1 MIGRL
6 YIENF
11 LFIRDVELEF
21 SSGLNVITGETGTG
35 KSMTLS
41 ALEFVLGKQGN
52 YPEGTAV
59 EVEVISGDEEF
70 IVRREIRKGRSR
82 FFLNG
87 RGTTRDVVKEL
98 LSGRISLQGQNE
110 FVNLLREDFQR
121 KLLDS
126 FGKLEDLLEAVS
138 RTYKVLKE
146 KERQLKELEE
156 RRRELEEKRDYY
168 LFRIREVEEVG
179 LSAED
184 YGELLEKSR
193 MLRHLERLKRNI
205 EETLFLLYEGEGSA
219 YEKLSQALKS
229 LEKTEA
235 LSRSAE
241 RVCNRLRQVKEEILE
256 IYYELKGEEVELSEE
271 EINEINEKLYR
282 IQRLEEKYKKSFPEI
297 IKEVEALK
305 QELEKLEDF
314 EKQETLLNEL
324 TVLRKEYEKLTSILS
339 ERRKEKAK
347 ELEKKV
353 SQFLSELNL
362 ERAKLKVLVEGS
374 EPAEAGKDRVRFL
387 FSSYGED
394 FGEIGERASGGEL
407 SRLFLAL
414 SLILPASET
423 YVFDEVD
430 TGISGE
436 TSLKLARFLKKLSRR
451 MQVIVVTHSAPLCAA
466 GDKNF
471 KTEKAFIGDIPYV
484 RVRELSEEEKVE
496 EVARLMGIRTKKTL
510 EGARELLSLFSD

>member
-21 SSGLNVITGETGTG
+21 SRGLNVITGETGTG

-41 ALEFVLGKQGN
+41 ALEFVLGKQGD

-59 EVEVISGDEEF
+59 EIEVISEGEEF
-70 IVRREIRKGRSR
+70 IVRREVRKGRSR

-87 RGTTRDVVKEL
+87 RGTTKSVVREL

-126 FGKLEDLLEAVS
+126 FGKLENLLEAVS
-138 RTYKVLKE
+138 RTYKALKE

-156 RRRELEEKRDYY
+156 KRRELEEKRDYY
-168 LFRIREVEEVG
+168 LFRIREVEEIG
-179 LSAED
+179 LSAEE
-184 YGELLEKSR
+184 YGELLDRAKK
-193 MLRHLERLKRNI
+193 LKHLERIKRGVG
-205 EETLFLLYEGEGSA
+205 EALFFLYEGEGSA
-219 YEKLSQALKS
+219 YEKVSGALKALGR
-229 LEKTEA
+229 LEEFSDTLA
-235 LSRSAE
+235 GVAG
-241 RVCNRLRQVKEEILE
+241 RLRKIREEILE
-256 IYYELKGEEVELSEE
+256 VYYELKGEDVELSEE
-271 EINEINEKLYR
+271 EINDINEKLYR
-282 IQRLEEKYKKSFPEI
+282 VQRLEEKYRKPFPEI
-297 IKEVEALK
+297 LKETQKLK
-305 QELEKLEDF
+305 EELGRLEDPQK
-314 EKQETLLNEL
+314 EEELLRE
-324 TVLRKEYEKLTSILS
+324 VQHLREEYERLSSILS
-339 ERRKEKAK
+339 ERRREKAGDLERRVE
-347 ELEKKV
+347 EL
-353 SQFLSELNL
+353 LSELNL
-362 ERAKLKVLVEGS
+362 ERAKLRVLVEES
-374 EPAEAGKDRVRFL
+374 EPTEAGRDRVRFL

-394 FGEIGERASGGEL
+394 FGEIGERASGGEI

-414 SLILPASET
+414 SLILPPSET

-430 TGISGE
+430 AGISGE

-466 GDKNF
+466 GDRNF
-471 KTEKAFIGDIPYV
+471 KTEKEFIGDIPYV
-484 RVRELSEEEKVE
+484 RVRELSSEEKVE
-496 EVARLMGIRTKKTL
+496 EVARLMGIKTEKTL